1 MKKVLALVIVV
12 LLLAAMA
19 APMALAD
26 NVTVTVSVSVNGE
39 LVVAAEPVTTGEA
52 TVEGAIRAA
61 HAAFY
66 PDGEAGYASGI
77 DATYNM
83 FMINTCW
90 GVVTTPYVIL
100 NSAPLATGE
109 NAAYTTADT
118 APIKNGDNL
127 VIIVDTTYTVPVA
140 SLTAEP
146 DGGNMKI
153 TATQWTLDFMT
164 FQYNGSPLAGK
175 ELQDASGASL
185 GTTGA
190 DGTLSVPST
199 AKVVLPGVAAIPGDG
214 SATVS
219 AAPAGGAPAA
229 GGAAVASGDA
239 ITVYVTISADGV
251 LGIAAQPVQVTTYTV
266 EAALKEAHRLYCPLG
281 EAGFGAGIDS
291 TYFMYM
297 INTIWGVKVTPYVIL
312 NTAPLGSG
320 ANSAYTSADTA
331 PVADGDNIIVVA
343 DSAGAVP
350 AISMEMDDNGI
361 IKVNQWALDF
371 TTFTYTNGAVE
382 GAEIVDAETGEVLGT
397 TNALG
402 NCSFKKTPACGVA
415 AIKGVAAV
423 PVGEVKTFNC
433 IQDKYVAP
441 ARDYSIFGGADG
453 KSLLN
458 ICIFGIG
465 AIIPLLIIVIFAHNK
480 EVKTGGV
487 KYANLDSKSGSEVI
501 RHM

>member
-39 LVVAAEPVTTGEA
+39 LVVAAEPVTTGDA
-52 TVEGAIRAA
+52 TVEGVIRAA

-90 GVVTTPYVIL
+90 GVQTTPYVIL

-118 APIKNGDNL
+118 APVKNGDNL
-127 VIIVDTTYTVPVA
+127 ILIVDTTYMVPVA

-146 DGGNMKI
+146 DGGNVKI
-153 TATQWTLDFMT
+153 TATQWVLDFST
-164 FQYNGSPLAGK
+164 FQYNGSPLSGK
-175 ELQDASGASL
+175 EIVDASGASL

-190 DGTLSVPST
+190 DGSLSIPAT
-199 AKVVLPGVAAIPGDG
+199 AKAVLPGVAAIPGDG

-219 AAPAGGAPAA
+219 AAPAGGAA
-229 GGAAVASGDA
+229 GGAPAAASGDA
-239 ITVYVTISADGV
+239 ITVYVTISANGV

-266 EAALKEAHRLYCPLG
+266 EEVLKEAHRQYYPGG
-281 EAGFGAGIDS
+281 EAGFSAGIDS

-297 INTIWGVKVTPYVIL
+297 INTIWGVQVTPYVIL

-320 ANSAYTSADTA
+320 ANSAYTTADTA

-343 DSAGAVP
+343 DAAGLVP
-350 AISMEMDDNGI
+350 AISMVQDENGLV
-361 IKVNQWALDF
+361 KVNQWALDF
-371 TTFTYTNGAVE
+371 TTFQYTNGAVE
-382 GAEIVDAETGEVLGT
+382 EAEVVDAETGEVLGK

-402 NCSFKKTPACGVA
+402 NCSLSKQPACGVA
-415 AIKGVAAV
+415 AIKGVAAC
-423 PVGEVKTFNC
+423 PVGEVKNFQC
-433 IQDKYVAP
+433 VQDAYEPP
-441 ARDYSIFGGADG
+441 AHDYSIFGGPDG

-487 KYANLDSKSGSEVI
+487 KYANLDTKSGSEVI